1 MQTIPYKTL
10 PTLTVSGIYTQKLSN
25 LPMFR
30 RTLLLEELQFGFL
43 LSFGGILYQCYS
55 FLQQIQWKDLY
66 VVQQLPRHAW
76 IFLYPQWRQ
85 FIPRELIM
93 CHAVLFFLQFP
104 LLLFFFFLIPRHFIC
119 LYKVKKKKTPKT
131 VVIRYYTNLQ
141 LGQSNTIISPR
152 CHNPISKFVEIRRSH
167 TLHVALSYGP
177 LQTSECLGWFLHV

>member
-119 LYKVKKKKTPKT
+119 LYKVKKK
-131 VVIRYYTNLQ
+131 
-141 LGQSNTIISPR
+141 NTKNCGYQILYKSLAWA
-152 CHNPISKFVEIRRSH
+152 K
-167 TLHVALSYGP
+167 
-177 LQTSECLGWFLHV
+177 